1 MNVTDAELF
10 QEVARRSAAR
20 EPFVLCTVTATD
32 RSAPRDAGAKMIVA
46 ADGAIVGTVGGG
58 PLEAVVI
65 QEAVHLLKQEGTSC
79 QRRFALT
86 TAGDAAEPLPPSGPI
101 PDELGMKCGGEVTV
115 FLDVV
120 RPGPRLVLYGAG
132 HVGGRVASIAAEIGL
147 ATTVIDDREK
157 FATRDRFPRAS
168 EVRCADLAQD
178 PLGGVAPGA
187 SDFVV
192 ILTRCHAL
200 DEGVLEAALRTPAR
214 YIGLIGS
221 RRKVALILR
230 SIARRL
236 GRDHRDLSEEQRAV
250 ALCEPRPTLVIA
262 GAGSGKTRALT
273 YRVAHLLETG
283 TPPEKILLLTFTN
296 KAAREMMARV
306 GQLCRVETRRMWGGT
321 FHHVAH
327 GLLREHAPRL
337 GYADRFGLLDR
348 EDAKEVMASAT
359 ADLGYGV
366 GQRRFPRPDAM
377 IDLYS
382 TAVNT
387 QRPLAEVIAA
397 ETPQFVV
404 LEEEILRVAR
414 RFAERKAQMNA
425 MDFDDLLLNWKR
437 LLIEVPGAR
446 ESICRRFS
454 AVLVDEYQD
463 TNRLQ
468 GEIVEV
474 IAAPH
479 GNLLVVGD
487 DAQSIYAFRGAH
499 FENILKFPE
508 RHPQCQELRLITNY
522 RSTPP
527 ILALANASISCN
539 RKQFQK
545 ELRAH
550 REGGVLPALVPLRD
564 VHQQAEFVAQ
574 RVLELREEGIGL
586 REMAVLYRAHT
597 HSMELQMEL
606 ARRGIPFLVRAGV
619 RFFEQAHIKDVL
631 AHLKFIQ
638 NPQDELSFKRNVKL
652 VSGIG
657 EVSADALWEKVRVQK
672 LSGLEQLVPP
682 KARAGLAA
690 LVTALH
696 KLDKMRSQ
704 PSEMIRCVLHE
715 AGYAEALKM
724 RYSNAQARHDDVLQ
738 LADYALQAES
748 LEQLLAD
755 S

>member
-1 MNVTDAELF
+1 MPNETALAQ
-10 QEVARRSAAR
+10 QEPLQPAVRRYA
-20 EPFVLCTVTATD
+20 LKT
-32 RSAPRDAGAKMIVA
+32 SAP
-46 ADGAIVGTVGGG
+46 
-58 PLEAVVI
+58 
-65 QEAVHLLKQEGTSC
+65 
-79 QRRFALT
+79 
-86 TAGDAAEPLPPSGPI
+86 
-101 PDELGMKCGGEVTV
+101 
-115 FLDVV
+115 
-120 RPGPRLVLYGAG
+120 PRKGLVDY
-132 HVGGRVASIAAEIGL
+132 
-147 ATTVIDDREK
+147 D
-157 FATRDRFPRAS
+157 
-168 EVRCADLAQD
+168 
-178 PLGGVAPGA
+178 
-187 SDFVV
+187 
-192 ILTRCHAL
+192 
-200 DEGVLEAALRTPAR
+200 
-214 YIGLIGS
+214 
-221 RRKVALILR
+221 
-230 SIARRL
+230 
-236 GRDHRDLSEEQRAV
+236 RDLSEEQRAV

-283 TPPEKILLLTFTN
+283 TPPERILLLTFTN

-327 GLLREHAPRL
+327 GLLREHASRL

-397 ETPQFVV
+397 EAPQFVA
-404 LEEEILRVAR
+404 LEEEVLRVAR

-425 MDFDDLLLNWKR
+425 MDFDDLLMNWKR
-437 LLIEVPGAR
+437 LLLEVPAAR

-468 GEIVEV
+468 GEIIDAV
-474 IAAPH
+474 AAPH
-479 GNLLVVGD
+479 GNVLVVGD

-508 RHPQCQELRLITNY
+508 RYPHCQQLHLVTNY

-527 ILALANASISCN
+527 ILALANASIRCN
-539 RKQFQK
+539 RKQFEK

-574 RVLELREEGIGL
+574 RILELREEGIPL
-586 REMAVLYRAHT
+586 REMSVLYRAHT

-606 ARRGIPFLVRAGV
+606 ARRGIPFIVRAGV

-631 AHLKFIQ
+631 AHLKFVQ
-638 NPQDELSFKRNVKL
+638 NPQDELSFKRIVKL
-652 VSGIG
+652 VSGVG
-657 EVSADALWEKVRVQK
+657 AASADALWAQVEQWLRMGRDPRTQ
-672 LSGLEQLVPP
+672 LDSLTQLVPP
-682 KARAGLAA
+682 KAHAGLRA
-690 LVTALH
+690 LAGALQT
-696 KLDKMRSQ
+696 LVVMRSQ
-704 PSEMIRCVLHE
+704 PSEMIRCILHE
-715 AGYAEALKM
+715 GGYGEALKQ
-724 RYSNAQARHDDVLQ
+724 RYANAQARHDDVLQ

-755 S
+755 LTLLDSLEAEDVVEGAEPDEKLTLSSVHQAKGLEWRAVFLIWLADGRFPSAPALRAPDGEEEERRLFYVAVTRAKDELYLTYPMMQEERDQARLLLRPSRFLDELPAAPPPYEKWSIEVAPDPKLLAE